1 MNRKALLIT
10 LLAASAGVVAASE
23 KPVKITDL
31 PPAVR
36 QSVDR
41 ETKGATLR
49 GLSKETEKGKVYY
62 EAETAVDGRNRDILF
77 NESGNVVEIEEQVS
91 LERVPAGARAAIEKY
106 AAGGKV
112 LSVEVVTRKTSTSY
126 EAQVQKAGKK
136 SEVKVSPEGAVL
148 K

>member
-1 MNRKALLIT
+1 MNRKTLLIT
-10 LLAASAGVVAASE
+10 LLTVSAGVAPASE

-36 QSVDR
+36 QSVDK

-49 GLSKETEKGKVYY
+49 GLSRETEKGKVYY
-62 EAETAVDGRNRDILF
+62 EAETTVDGRSRDILF
-77 NESGNVVEIEEQVS
+77 NESGNVVAIEEQVP
-91 LERVPAGARAAIEKY
+91 LERVPSGARTALEKY

-112 LSVEVVTRKTSTSY
+112 LNVESVTRDNTTSY

-136 SEVKVSPEGAVL
+136 SEVKVSSEGTVL

>member
-1 MNRKALLIT
+1 MNCKPLLIALLT
-10 LLAASAGVVAASE
+10 ASAGVVAASE

-36 QSVDR
+36 QSVDK

-49 GLSKETEKGKVYY
+49 GLSRETEKGRVYY
-62 EAETAVDGRNRDILF
+62 EAETTVDGRNRDILF

-91 LERVPAGARAAIEKY
+91 LENVPAGVRTAIEKY

-112 LSVEVVTRKTSTSY
+112 LNVESVTRDNTTSY

-136 SEVKVSPEGAVL
+136 SEVKVSSEGTVL